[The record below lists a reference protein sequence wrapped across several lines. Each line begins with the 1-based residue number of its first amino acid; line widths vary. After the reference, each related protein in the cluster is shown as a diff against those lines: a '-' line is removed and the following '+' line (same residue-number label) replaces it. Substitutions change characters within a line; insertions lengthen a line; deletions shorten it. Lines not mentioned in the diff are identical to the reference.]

1 MEVHIKNNILYISS
15 NVVDILGLE
24 FIIKNYYYG
33 YFVDNCSIL
42 AHIHDNLLDTYK
54 QREEFMELFKNII
67 YSDKREVGSY
77 FIELHPNFMYAELEF
92 FCKLK
97 TIYPTIDL
105 YTLKKIYMI
114 HNILCYYNNIS
125 SKQHTQNVNGYIDTI
140 DSIHNLHNA
149 HILHNLHSDNE
160 SNAANNTE
168 NNTIDDTESS
178 TLDNTIT
185 SQNTHYYY
193 RPGNFSFIHNNKQ
206 WREALTYDYNII
218 DTLHTDNTNYGI
230 IGWEYLKKYIVNE
243 IDIQYD
249 YMKFTYDLCNMYD
262 NQEYPYPVNDDVYEK
277 MYHITQSIKM
287 YPCHT
292 RETQNESF
300 KHMLYIAK
308 YGWNRYVNNYMENRY
323 ITYV

>member
-1 MEVHIKNNILYISS
+1 MEVHIKNNILHINSDI
-15 NVVDILGLE
+15 VDILGLE

-33 YFVDNCSIL
+33 YFVDNCNIL
-42 AHIHDNLLDTYK
+42 AHIDHNLLHTYK
-54 QREEFMELFKNII
+54 QREDFMELFRNII

-114 HNILCYYNNIS
+114 HNILCYYNNVS
-125 SKQHTQNVNGYIDTI
+125 NKQHKQNISYYIDTI
-140 DSIHNLHNA
+140 DSIDSIQNIHTIHTI
-149 HILHNLHSDNE
+149 HCVQSDNE
-160 SNAANNTE
+160 SNTNSTE
-168 NNTIDDTESS
+168 NNAINDDNESTIVDNS
-178 TLDNTIT
+178 TKH
-185 SQNTHYYY
+185 QNSHYYY

-230 IGWEYLKKYIVNE
+230 IGWEYLRKYTVNE

-249 YMKFTYDLCNMYD
+249 YTKFTYDICNTYD
-262 NQEYPYPVNDDVYEK
+262 NQEYTYPVYDDVYEK
-277 MYHITQSIKM
+277 IYDITQLIKM

-292 RETQNESF
+292 KETKNESF

-308 YGWNRYVNNYMENRY
+308 YGWNRYVNNYMK
-323 ITYV
+323 